1 MESTGSIRAPIGAK
15 LILNSNYGYL
25 GLSEDT
31 SKSEII
37 KKSETV
43 KDNSEQNIETLND
56 ELCIQT
62 RELQEDEE
70 NKVDKDYLDT
80 INISVAAIIAA
91 EARMFM
97 LPYRL
102 DGSTALRVLIQ
113 ILLFLQV

>member
-31 SKSEII
+31 S
-37 KKSETV
+37 KSETV